1 MIYAASAAVAVAA
14 STYFFLG
21 PRGRPL
27 RKSHYATPR
36 RFLLTGCASGMG
48 RRLAATLLRAGHRVC
63 ATDRA
68 LGALETTAA
77 ADGWGAIA
85 DGWSTKAKG
94 WSTLVLRALDVTQP
108 QAWSAAF
115 DAMKR
120 EWGGVDTVLNF
131 AGLLIPCAAQRVTA
145 AHVDAHLD
153 VMAKGAIFGT
163 VAAARCFADQ
173 PEPAHGGGGGHIVN
187 VSSLGAVAPVQ
198 GVSLYQA
205 AKAACRTFSL
215 AAAKDLADSGVC
227 VTCLMPDAVAT
238 PMADLQLLHDESTM
252 AYSGGILTLDQL
264 ERCLLDDVLLA
275 RPLER
280 RLGATYV
287 RQWGAA
293 FADNFPSSRAVEWTE
308 ADMRR
313 KGRAAQAKECARRL
327 AAGGLPAETAAALTA
342 RLEELKPEAEAAARA
357 AQRPSPR
364 KLALL
369 AIALY
374 ALALRVATSAG
385 AVDVAAALVGWPAHP
400 SAAGV
405 AAAAA
410 EARGGFGGGV
420 ALVTGGTTGVCLEAA
435 ASLAEGGYRVMLG
448 ARSASRGDAAHRIVG
463 ARAALAGRGGSAE
476 VVTLDLASLA
486 SVRAAAAAVRA
497 RAPALHVLVGCAG
510 IVDPFTAGVTADGI
524 EQTFGT
530 NHLGHFALAGLLKPP
545 LARGARSR
553 LGARVVIVTSEHGHR
568 FAPNPLPPLP
578 PPADVNFGA
587 LGIPWGAAYGIS
599 KLANL
604 QHAAELARRWRR
616 DGIAAYA
623 AHPGITRT
631 SLGASR
637 GGGVAGALK
646 NAGVWLWWHVL
657 ARPVTEAVEAGAASV
672 VHAAVATA
680 LPSGAY
686 VLHCR
691 EAIPSAAAA
700 NATAAK
706 EMWAASVRIVRAH
719 GVRF

>member
-1 MIYAASAAVAVAA
+1 MIYAAAAAVAVAA

-48 RRLAATLLRAGHRVC
+48 RRLAATLLRAGPRVC

-85 DGWSTKAKG
+85 DGWSTKATG

-115 DAMKR
+115 DAMR
-120 EWGGVDTVLNF
+120 HEWGGVDTVLNF

-264 ERCLLDDVLLA
+264 ERCLLDDVLLT

-293 FADNFPSSRAVEWTE
+293 FADNFPSSRAVE
-308 ADMRR
+308 
-313 KGRAAQAKECARRL
+313 
-327 AAGGLPAETAAALTA
+327 
-342 RLEELKPEAEAAARA
+342 
-357 AQRPSPR
+357 
-364 KLALL
+364 
-369 AIALY
+369 
-374 ALALRVATSAG
+374 
-385 AVDVAAALVGWPAHP
+385 
-400 SAAGV
+400 
-405 AAAAA
+405 
-410 EARGGFGGGV
+410 
-420 ALVTGGTTGVCLEAA
+420 
-435 ASLAEGGYRVMLG
+435 
-448 ARSASRGDAAHRIVG
+448 
-463 ARAALAGRGGSAE
+463 
-476 VVTLDLASLA
+476 
-486 SVRAAAAAVRA
+486 
-497 RAPALHVLVGCAG
+497 
-510 IVDPFTAGVTADGI
+510 
-524 EQTFGT
+524 
-530 NHLGHFALAGLLKPP
+530 
-545 LARGARSR
+545 
-553 LGARVVIVTSEHGHR
+553 
-568 FAPNPLPPLP
+568 
-578 PPADVNFGA
+578 
-587 LGIPWGAAYGIS
+587 
-599 KLANL
+599 
-604 QHAAELARRWRR
+604 
-616 DGIAAYA
+616 
-623 AHPGITRT
+623 
-631 SLGASR
+631 
-637 GGGVAGALK
+637 
-646 NAGVWLWWHVL
+646 
-657 ARPVTEAVEAGAASV
+657 
-672 VHAAVATA
+672 
-680 LPSGAY
+680 
-686 VLHCR
+686 
-691 EAIPSAAAA
+691 
-700 NATAAK
+700 
-706 EMWAASVRIVRAH
+706 
-719 GVRF
+719 

>member
-1 MIYAASAAVAVAA
+1 MIYAAAAAVAVAA

-68 LGALETTAA
+68 LSAVERAAA
-77 ADGWGAIA
+77 ADRWSAFGGA
-85 DGWSTKAKG
+85 
-94 WSTLVLRALDVTQP
+94 LVVRALDVTQP

-264 ERCLLDDVLLA
+264 ERCLLDDVLLT

-293 FADNFPSSRAVEWTE
+293 FADNFPSSRAVE
-308 ADMRR
+308 
-313 KGRAAQAKECARRL
+313 
-327 AAGGLPAETAAALTA
+327 
-342 RLEELKPEAEAAARA
+342 
-357 AQRPSPR
+357 
-364 KLALL
+364 
-369 AIALY
+369 
-374 ALALRVATSAG
+374 
-385 AVDVAAALVGWPAHP
+385 
-400 SAAGV
+400 
-405 AAAAA
+405 
-410 EARGGFGGGV
+410 
-420 ALVTGGTTGVCLEAA
+420 
-435 ASLAEGGYRVMLG
+435 
-448 ARSASRGDAAHRIVG
+448 
-463 ARAALAGRGGSAE
+463 
-476 VVTLDLASLA
+476 
-486 SVRAAAAAVRA
+486 
-497 RAPALHVLVGCAG
+497 
-510 IVDPFTAGVTADGI
+510 
-524 EQTFGT
+524 
-530 NHLGHFALAGLLKPP
+530 
-545 LARGARSR
+545 
-553 LGARVVIVTSEHGHR
+553 
-568 FAPNPLPPLP
+568 
-578 PPADVNFGA
+578 
-587 LGIPWGAAYGIS
+587 
-599 KLANL
+599 
-604 QHAAELARRWRR
+604 
-616 DGIAAYA
+616 
-623 AHPGITRT
+623 
-631 SLGASR
+631 
-637 GGGVAGALK
+637 
-646 NAGVWLWWHVL
+646 
-657 ARPVTEAVEAGAASV
+657 
-672 VHAAVATA
+672 
-680 LPSGAY
+680 
-686 VLHCR
+686 
-691 EAIPSAAAA
+691 
-700 NATAAK
+700 
-706 EMWAASVRIVRAH
+706 
-719 GVRF
+719 